1 MTDETFILLILCF
14 VMLLGS
20 YIAGNIPLVMKL
32 SEVRLVLLKS
42 CCYSHLFFVGKIKTR
57 NCIWSW
63 IVSRYS
69 IVCDNTRGD
78 TVLVHE
84 FRQGVQI

>member
-32 SEVRLVLLKS
+32 SEVRLVLLKIAVIHI
-42 CCYSHLFFVGKIKTR
+42 YSL
-57 NCIWSW
+57 
-63 IVSRYS
+63 
-69 IVCDNTRGD
+69 
-78 TVLVHE
+78 
-84 FRQGVQI
+84 